1 MVTPPLSQTSIAATA
16 DGENESFSSEG
27 ASAPQAPAKPARLE
41 GVTEIPDASAYVA
54 HLASYPALAALN
66 GLISSFP
73 VPKIFASNGVP
84 LLMYLRDN
92 NAENNRAV
100 V

>member
-27 ASAPQAPAKPARLE
+27 ASASQAPAKPARLE